1 MCPISSQFNRAGGK
15 YDFRQCDMGKLREE
29 VVELENKQKAQKK
42 KVNYKVVNM
51 IDELVLFYLFPDGC

>member
-1 MCPISSQFNRAGGK
+1 
-15 YDFRQCDMGKLREE
+15 MGKLREE